1 MTFDISRNTFNAWN
15 DYLGVVMQQGRVHLD
30 SDWNEL
36 LAEFTRRIHAGTL
49 DVVGLSGVPSTT
61 PGAFQILVTPPDTS
75 KVTHVTIG
83 VGRMYVDGILAENH
97 GSAGA
102 PQWDPLLAD
111 FSGSP
116 ATPLDY
122 TAQPYVR
129 GAALPAAQTGPYL
142 VYLDVWQ
149 RDVSYLQD
157 PSLVDQAVGIDTTGR
172 LQTVWQVKL
181 LDVSAFAGGFAGSTP
196 DSTLWSGSTAI
207 ASGPV
212 WQTLTQGSPSLLTNG
227 PAIGY
232 TGQENQLY
240 RVEIHQGGTAAPGS
254 TLPAT
259 YASGMATFK
268 WSRENGSVATAVTAI
283 SSVTNSLGAAASQL
297 NVVSL
302 GRDQVLGFNVGDW
315 IEITDDYLELN
326 GMSATA
332 GSASS
337 MQPGELHQIDNINV
351 AALTITLDSPVGA
364 GNFPLTG
371 GLTDPTR
378 HTRIRRWDQRGT
390 VYLAD
395 GQTAWATASGSAN
408 GIPVPPAGTS
418 LILENGVTVA
428 FDLSAQGSFQTGDYW
443 TFAARTADGSVAPL
457 TRAPAAGIDHHIC
470 RLAIVDFT
478 ASPPSV
484 TDCRTVFQS
493 LSNRSIHV
501 TGIGPPN
508 GVQLISGGTLSV
520 QDLNQGIIIYFDS
533 PIDPA
538 ILTQTVAPICFIT
551 VQLPDASGG
560 WLNPVILV
568 GSITVDP
575 AIPRSI
581 TWTPAAG
588 VQAALL
594 SKVTPTSSVLARLTL
609 KGDSIWAFGGPPF
622 IYLNGAALADGRA
635 YADFDMW
642 FWLNSQPPVA
652 LSASSLTF
660 GNQTVGTSSAQLRV
674 TLTNNTAGQVTFPGT
689 GISLSGADAADFTV
703 TNNCGTGIA
712 AGANCTINVIFSP
725 TSVAPFLPTRTAT
738 INIAASDSN
747 NNVITVPPISLTGT
761 ALAPWLLATP
771 GSLTFPS
778 TFVGDTSTL
787 TVTLSNAGTSPLSIS
802 AILVTGT
809 APASPAAAA
818 RAAKIA
824 DAKVPEA
831 KVSDIKVTDKIT
843 DNKVSDVKVSDVKV
857 TDGKVTDKISDVK
870 VTDVKVTDK
879 VADKIPDIKVSDV
892 INIPPG
898 STPAPGDFSQTSN
911 CVPPG
916 GGTLQP
922 GQACTITVSF
932 TPSAIG
938 VRTAFLQI
946 NHNAAGSTN
955 SIAMT
960 GSGMPH
966 TKFREVKVTDVKN
979 FDGIIS
985 KVSETTFSA
994 RPAVAQTA
1002 APAGAAETPALKSF
1016 ITPPER
1022 PAMEPPAT
1030 EATPSEATPASG
1042 AAEASDNT
1050 ADATK
1055 GAKPK
1060 NKPKPR

>member
-61 PGAFQILVTPPDTS
+61 PGAFQILVTPADS
-75 KVTHVTIG
+75 SGAIHVTIG

-97 GSAGA
+97 GSPGA
-102 PQWDPLLAD
+102 PQWDPTLAD
-111 FSGSP
+111 FSGSA

-122 TAQPYVR
+122 TAQPYVL
-129 GAALPAAQTGPYL
+129 GCTLPAAKTGPYL

-157 PSLVDQAVGIDTTGR
+157 PNLVDQAAGIDTTGR

-181 LDVSAFAGGFAGSTP
+181 LDVSAFPGGFAGSTP
-196 DSTLWSGSTAI
+196 DSALWSGSTAI
-207 ASGPV
+207 ASGPI
-212 WQTLTQGSPSLLTNG
+212 WQALTQGSPSLLTNG
-227 PAIGY
+227 PATGY
-232 TGQENQLY
+232 AGQENQLY
-240 RVEIHQGGTAAPGS
+240 RVELHQGGSAALGT
-254 TLPAT
+254 TLPQT

-268 WSRENGSVATAVTAI
+268 WSRENASVATAVTAI

-326 GMSATA
+326 GTSASM

-337 MQPGELHQIDNINV
+337 LQPGELHQIDSINA
-351 AALTITLDSPVGA
+351 AALNITLDSPVGA

-378 HTRIRRWDQRGT
+378 HTRIRRWDQKGT

-395 GQTAWATASGSAN
+395 GQTAWATLPGSPN
-408 GIPVPPAGTS
+408 GIPVPPPGTS
-418 LILENGVTVA
+418 LILENGITVA
-428 FDLSAQGSFQTGDYW
+428 FDLSAPGTFQSGDYW

-457 TRAPAAGIDHHIC
+457 TRAPTAGIDHHIS
-470 RLAIVDFT
+470 RLAILDFT

-493 LSNRSIHV
+493 LANPSIHV
-501 TGIGPPN
+501 TGLGPPN
-508 GVQLISGGTLSV
+508 GVQLAGGGTLSV
-520 QDLNQGIIIYFDS
+520 QDMNQGIIIYFDS

-538 ILTQTVAPICFIT
+538 ILTKTVAPICFIT

-560 WLNPVILV
+560 WLNPVILAGGV
-568 GSITVDP
+568 TVDP
-575 AIPRSI
+575 SIPRSI

-594 SKVTPTSSVLARLTL
+594 AQVTPTSSVPARLTL
-609 KGDSIWAFGGPPF
+609 KGDSIWASGGPPF
-622 IYLNGAALADGRA
+622 IYLNGADLADGRA
-635 YADFDMW
+635 YADFDLW

-660 GNQTVGTSSAQLRV
+660 GSQTVGTSSAAVPV
-674 TLTNNTAGQVTFPGT
+674 TLTNNSAGQLTFPGT
-689 GISLSGADAADFTV
+689 GISPSGPNAADFSV
-703 TNNCGTGIA
+703 TNTCGTGIA
-712 AGANCTINVIFSP
+712 AGANCAINVVFSP
-725 TSVAPFLPTRTAT
+725 TSIAPFLPTRTAT
-738 INIAASDSN
+738 ISIAESIDAN
-747 NNVITVPPISLTGT
+747 PLVVTLTGT

-771 GSLTFPS
+771 GSLTFPA
-778 TFVGDTSTL
+778 TIVGQTSTL
-787 TVTLSNAGTSPLSIS
+787 TATLSNAGTSPLSIS
-802 AILVTGT
+802 IITITGT
-809 APASPAAAA
+809 APAAPAALAA
-818 RAAKIA
+818 RAFKVA
-824 DAKVPEA
+824 DAKVVEA
-831 KVSDIKVTDKIT
+831 KVTDAKISDTKVTEVKVTDKIADT
-843 DNKVSDVKVSDVKV
+843 KV
-857 TDGKVTDKISDVK
+857 TDAKITDTKVTEVKVTDKIADTK
-870 VTDVKVTDK
+870 VTDAKITDTKVTEVKVTDK
-879 VADKIPDIKVSDV
+879 IVDTKVSDV
-892 INIPPG
+892 IVIPPG
-898 STPAPGDFSQTSN
+898 STPAPGDFGQTSN

-932 TPSAIG
+932 TPSATG

-946 NHNAAGSTN
+946 THNAAGSVN
-955 SIAMT
+955 SISMT
-960 GSGMPH
+960 GSGILQ
-966 TKFREVKVTDVKN
+966 TKLREVKITDIKT
-979 FDGIIS
+979 FDGVVSKIS
-985 KVSETTFSA
+985 DSVLSVK
-994 RPAVAQTA
+994 PAVTHA
-1002 APAGAAETPALKSF
+1002 AEPAGVAESPALKSF
-1016 ITPPER
+1016 ITPQER
-1022 PAMEPPAT
+1022 PAMEPPASVADT
-1030 EATPSEATPASG
+1030 TPAD
-1042 AAEASDNT
+1042 AAKE
-1050 ADATK
+1050 
-1055 GAKPK
+1055 AKPK